1 DGNAKRQPAI
11 NEPQLRQVIEED
23 FGGHRNRG
31 TCQKRLR
38 REHLCD
44 YFGEVTIVSI
54 AVVRVRQQVVGN
66 GLTEYCVVG
75 GDNRDTE
82 CSEHVFG
89 VQGFASRSH
98 VLAVGD
104 VLRLH
109 QRGERSRRQNQKH
122 IFFVRANV
130 FLQELLDQLGDS
142 GVQLRRVFVVV
153 SASQNYLVATRVTRH
168 LSGSTVYRI
177 SRLSCFSR
185 HDEEGFIVH
194 VGDFLALLT
203 RHF

>member
-1 DGNAKRQPAI
+1 RRGSPEGPPSKLTSRQFDNTSVLSTVDGNAKCQPAI

-31 TCQKRLR
+31 TCQQRLR

-109 QRGERSRRQNQKH
+109 QRGERSRRQNQK
-122 IFFVRANV
+122 
-130 FLQELLDQLGDS
+130 
-142 GVQLRRVFVVV
+142 
-153 SASQNYLVATRVTRH
+153 
-168 LSGSTVYRI
+168 
-177 SRLSCFSR
+177 
-185 HDEEGFIVH
+185 
-194 VGDFLALLT
+194 
-203 RHF
+203 